1 MQKMSTI
8 DWPAWIINIS
18 LIVLFR
24 EVAVWLMTQ
33 LHHPELGNLLGL
45 VSLLGCMAL
54 WRTFK
59 RSPLRVVDTNN
70 KLMKESAFAFLP
82 ICAGALI
89 TLMHMGKQTLV
100 FLLILFVS
108 TLVPLWVYARISK
121 RFL

>member
-1 MQKMSTI
+1 MQKRNTI
-8 DWPAWIINIS
+8 DWPAWIVNIL

-24 EVAVWLMTQ
+24 EVAVWIMAQ

-45 VSLLGCMAL
+45 ISLLICMAL
-54 WRTFK
+54 WRKFK
-59 RSPLRVVDTNN
+59 HSPLRVVDTNN
-70 KLMKESAFAFLP
+70 KIMKESAFAFLP

-89 TLMHMGKQTLV
+89 TLMHMGKQTPV

-108 TLVPLWVYARISK
+108 TLVPLWVYAHISK